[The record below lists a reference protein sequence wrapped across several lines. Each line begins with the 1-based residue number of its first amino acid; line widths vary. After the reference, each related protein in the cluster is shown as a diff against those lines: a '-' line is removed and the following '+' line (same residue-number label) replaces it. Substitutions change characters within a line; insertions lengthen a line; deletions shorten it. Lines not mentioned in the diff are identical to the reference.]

1 MTGCVKTGH
10 VPQIYLL
17 GLHIPIRRSS
27 TLFVIISG
35 LVAYLLL
42 WPVPIEPVAW
52 NTPETAGYSGP
63 FAPNHRLQ
71 KLRRIN
77 LDGHSGPEDMVVAAE
92 GSLFIPTQKGTIFK
106 YEPQAGTLSEFA
118 NTGGHPLGMEFGTTG
133 DLYVAD
139 AYKGLLKITPS
150 GAISVLTSS
159 TDSGSAIRF
168 ADDVDVTSNGIV
180 FFTDASTK
188 FGARSFGGTLPAS
201 LLDLMEHGPNGR
213 VLKFDPTTGRT
224 TTVLAGLS
232 FANGIALTADETH
245 YLVVETGTYSILKVP
260 VQANQPAE
268 TILQNLPGFPD
279 NINRNADGTFW
290 IGLASPRSA
299 AMDFLSGRPF
309 LRKVVQR
316 LPAFMRPKPQRY
328 GFVLRIDEAGN
339 VLETLQDPSG
349 AYALTTGLIEGAD
362 GTRYITSV
370 TEPDLGVIDSN

>member
-1 MTGCVKTGH
+1 M
-10 VPQIYLL
+10 
-17 GLHIPIRRSS
+17 
-27 TLFVIISG
+27 
-35 LVAYLLL
+35 
-42 WPVPIEPVAW
+42 
-52 NTPETAGYSGP
+52 
-63 FAPNHRLQ
+63 
-71 KLRRIN
+71 
-77 LDGHSGPEDMVVAAE
+77 
-92 GSLFIPTQKGTIFK
+92 
-106 YEPQAGTLSEFA
+106 
-118 NTGGHPLGMEFGTTG
+118 
-133 DLYVAD
+133 
-139 AYKGLLKITPS
+139 
-150 GAISVLTSS
+150 
-159 TDSGSAIRF
+159 
-168 ADDVDVTSNGIV
+168 
-180 FFTDASTK
+180 
-188 FGARSFGGTLPAS
+188 
-201 LLDLMEHGPNGR
+201 
-213 VLKFDPTTGRT
+213 
-224 TTVLAGLS
+224 LAGLS